1 MTTRPLVPVLA
12 ALLVS
17 AVSCKPDRSK
27 PRIGAADAAV
37 AASPALAPAAPIAPT
52 VGGDAGAAAAPR
64 GQAGGDAGEPTTPG
78 DDAEKADPD
87 GPAATPPAGSGKAAA
102 ADDEDRPE
110 NLKVLPR
117 TMTVDQVTEYMSKQ
131 VGRGLGV
138 KCGHCHKGGDF
149 AADRN
154 PHKKKARAMIR
165 MTADLNQRFF
175 GGKRGITCFTCHQG
189 RAEPG
194 KK

>member
-1 MTTRPLVPVLA
+1 MPVLA

-17 AVSCKPDRSK
+17 ASSCKPDRSK
-27 PRIGAADAAV
+27 PRVGAADAAV
-37 AASPALAPAAPIAPT
+37 ATAPAPDPAAPTTPT
-52 VGGDAGAAAAPR
+52 VGGDAGAAPSPR
-64 GQAGGDAGEPTTPG
+64 GQPAADAGAPATGGD
-78 DDAEKADPD
+78 DDKAKP
-87 GPAATPPAGSGKAAA
+87 ATPPPDEEGGKAAA

-110 NLKVLPR
+110 NLKVLPK
-117 TMTVDQVTEYMSKQ
+117 TMTGDQVTEYMSKQ

-138 KCGHCHKGGDF
+138 KCGFCHEGGDF
-149 AADRN
+149 AADGN

-175 GGKRGITCFTCHQG
+175 GGKRGITCFTCHKG
-189 RAEPG
+189 HEEPG

>member
-12 ALLVS
+12 ALLLS
-17 AVSCKPDRSK
+17 AAACKPDRSK
-27 PRIGAADAAV
+27 PRIGADAAV
-37 AASPALAPAAPIAPT
+37 AASPAPSPATPIAPT
-52 VGGDAGAAAAPR
+52 AGGDAGAAPATR
-64 GQAGGDAGEPTTPG
+64 GQPGSDAGEPE
-78 DDAEKADPD
+78 AEPD
-87 GPAATPPAGSGKAAA
+87 EPAAQPDQEAGGTDGKAAA
-102 ADDEDRPE
+102 SEDEDRAE

-138 KCGHCHKGGDF
+138 KCGFCHEGGDF
-149 AADRN
+149 AADGN

-175 GGKRGITCFTCHQG
+175 GGKRGITCFTCHKG
-189 RAEPG
+189 HDEPA

>member
-1 MTTRPLVPVLA
+1 MPVLA
-12 ALLVS
+12 ALLLS
-17 AVSCKPDRSK
+17 AAACKPDRSK
-27 PRIGAADAAV
+27 PRIGADAAV
-37 AASPALAPAAPIAPT
+37 AASPAPSPATPIAPT
-52 VGGDAGAAAAPR
+52 AGGDAGAAPATR
-64 GQAGGDAGEPTTPG
+64 GQPGGDAGEPE
-78 DDAEKADPD
+78 AEPD
-87 GPAATPPAGSGKAAA
+87 EPDEPDEPPDQEAGGTDGKAAA
-102 ADDEDRPE
+102 AEDEDRAE

-138 KCGHCHKGGDF
+138 KCGFCHEGGDF
-149 AADRN
+149 AADGN

-175 GGKRGITCFTCHQG
+175 GGKRGITCFTCHKG
-189 RAEPG
+189 HDEPA